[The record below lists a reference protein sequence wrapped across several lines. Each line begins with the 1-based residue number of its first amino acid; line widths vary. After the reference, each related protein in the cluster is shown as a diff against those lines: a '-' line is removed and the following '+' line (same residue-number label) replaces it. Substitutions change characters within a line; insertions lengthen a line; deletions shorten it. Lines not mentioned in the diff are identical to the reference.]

1 MKIHTGLHN
10 VFGAAV
16 PRPAHQ
22 STPPDHRFLNGNW
35 IAKVYAWLGWEYR
48 KPARVPPACP
58 FKPNDNNS
66 TKVTAEAGSEGREE
80 TIAKPVLAGES
91 GGVKQD

>member
-1 MKIHTGLHN
+1 MVCIMCL
-10 VFGAAV
+10 V
-16 PRPAHQ
+16 PL
-22 STPPDHRFLNGNW
+22 FLVPLINLLPR
-35 IAKVYAWLGWEYR
+35 IIDFLMAKVYGWLGWEYR